1 MNMEQF
7 LSSKTGQRLVKI
19 AEKEQNDFNNAILGL
34 QEKLAT
40 DKQDLHHLQF
50 GLAQNKEKV
59 IFLDGNPVLATTNVT
74 SHVERI
80 EPITAEN
87 FDKVSPQDWQNI
99 RNQSAVTYQRLKAGT
114 FKPNESDRYYT
125 LLDLA
130 ENGEDF
136 SVLEALANAPQS
148 DNLNAP
154 NYNADAWNYYDSVAD
169 RHQGI
174 PKLARHFKNARSQ
187 ENIMKASI
195 EVQALENQIENS
207 IASNDIVALEIP
219 STSVQAEGQSE

>member
-7 LSSKTGQRLVKI
+7 LNSKTGQRLVKI
-19 AEKEQNDFNNAILGL
+19 AEKEQQDFNNAINGL
-34 QEKLAT
+34 QEKLAS
-40 DKQDLHHLQF
+40 DKEDLHHLQF
-50 GLAQNKEKV
+50 GIAQNKEKV

-87 FDKVSPQDWQNI
+87 FDKVSANDWQNI

-114 FKPNESDRYYT
+114 FKPNDSDRYYK

-130 ENGEDF
+130 EQGEDF
-136 SVLEALANAPQS
+136 MVLEALANAPQS
-148 DNLNAP
+148 DNPNAP
-154 NYNADAWNYYDSVAD
+154 NYHEDAWKYYDNVAD

-187 ENIMKASI
+187 ENIMKASM
-195 EVQALENQIENS
+195 EVQALETQIES
-207 IASNDIVALEIP
+207 SLASNDIVALELP
-219 STSVQAEGQSE
+219 SSEGQSE